1 MIAINWTPEAER
13 TFLQN
18 LEYLTYRWS
27 NSVITDF
34 LNKVDDSLQVIA
46 SNPKAFPPYKS
57 TPDIHKCVITSQITV
72 YYRIVD
78 EDTIDLLTFWNN
90 YQNPDKL
97 KLDKD

>member
-18 LEYLTYRWS
+18 LEYLSYRW
-27 NSVITDF
+27 NNKVITDF
-34 LNKVDDSLQVIA
+34 INKVDDAIQVIA
-46 SNPKAFPPYKS
+46 SNPKAFPSHNS
-57 TPDIHKCVITSQITV
+57 TLNIHKCVVTPQITV

-78 EDTIDLLTFWNN
+78 DQTIDLLTFWNN

-97 KLDKD
+97 KL